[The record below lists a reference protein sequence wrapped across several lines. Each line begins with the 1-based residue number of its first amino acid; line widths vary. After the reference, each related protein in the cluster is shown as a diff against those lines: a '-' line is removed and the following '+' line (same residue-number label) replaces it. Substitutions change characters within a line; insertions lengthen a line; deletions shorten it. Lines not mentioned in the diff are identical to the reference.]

1 MPAPAPI
8 ITPAT
13 GGTPQDSVLTRGF
26 LRVNAGA
33 GSKLLLL
40 ATIRQVFN
48 NFSSTGTLLDQA
60 EGAYAVPL
68 VGGRSIVFRG
78 AHLRRPAIARRA

>member
-1 MPAPAPI
+1 M
-8 ITPAT
+8 
-13 GGTPQDSVLTRGF
+13 LTRGF

-68 VGGRSIVFRG
+68 VGGPEQSF
-78 AHLRRPAIARRA
+78 

>member
-1 MPAPAPI
+1 MEAVATPLAPVTI

-13 GGTPQDSVLTRGF
+13 GGTPRDSVLTRGF
-26 LRVNAGA
+26 LRVNASA
-33 GSKLLLL
+33 GSTPLL

-48 NFSSTGTLLDQA
+48 NFSSTGTLLDQS

-68 VGGRSIVFRG
+68 VGGPEHSF
-78 AHLRRPAIARRA
+78 

>member
-1 MPAPAPI
+1 M
-8 ITPAT
+8 
-13 GGTPQDSVLTRGF
+13 LTRGF

-48 NFSSTGTLLDQA
+48 NFSSTGTLLDRA
-60 EGAYAVPL
+60 EGAYTVLL
-68 VGGRSIVFRG
+68 VEGPEHSF
-78 AHLRRPAIARRA
+78 